1 MGLLLPCCGQIEMVF
16 MLLQVLEMTFKPLGV
31 VRAGLH
37 AIFISCASIH
47 LQRRC
52 GQIGFLDFF
61 FIVFFFISI
70 VSANFCNGFDM
81 RIGVFVGFG
90 WLLQCYCI

>member
-16 MLLQVLEMTFKPLGV
+16 MLLQVLEMTFKSLGV
-31 VRAGLH
+31 VRAGLY
-37 AIFISCASIH
+37 ASFVSCASIH

-61 FIVFFFISI
+61 FIVFH
-70 VSANFCNGFDM
+70 
-81 RIGVFVGFG
+81 
-90 WLLQCYCI
+90 

>member
-16 MLLQVLEMTFKPLGV
+16 MLLQVLEMTFKSLGV
-31 VRAGLH
+31 VRAGLY
-37 AIFISCASIH
+37 ASFVSCGSIH

-61 FIVFFFISI
+61 HCFFISI
-70 VSANFCNGFDM
+70 VSANFLQ
-81 RIGVFVGFG
+81 
-90 WLLQCYCI
+90 WL

>member
-16 MLLQVLEMTFKPLGV
+16 MLLQVLEVIFKLLGV
-31 VRAGLH
+31 VRAGLF
-37 AIFISCASIH
+37 ASLVSCASIH

-61 FIVFFFISI
+61 SLFFH
-70 VSANFCNGFDM
+70 
-81 RIGVFVGFG
+81 
-90 WLLQCYCI
+90 

>member
-16 MLLQVLEMTFKPLGV
+16 MLLQVLEVIFKLLGV
-31 VRAGLH
+31 VRAGLF
-37 AIFISCASIH
+37 ASLVSCASIH

-61 FIVFFFISI
+61 SLFFSL
-70 VSANFCNGFDM
+70 ALYL
-81 RIGVFVGFG
+81 RIFAMA
-90 WLLQCYCI
+90 LICA

>member
-16 MLLQVLEMTFKPLGV
+16 MLLQVLEMTFKSLGV
-31 VRAGLH
+31 VRAGLY
-37 AIFISCASIH
+37 ASFVSCASIH

-61 FIVFFFISI
+61 SLFFFH
-70 VSANFCNGFDM
+70 
-81 RIGVFVGFG
+81 
-90 WLLQCYCI
+90 

>member
-16 MLLQVLEMTFKPLGV
+16 MLLQVLEVIFKLLGV
-31 VRAGLH
+31 VRAGLF
-37 AIFISCASIH
+37 ASLVSCASIH

-81 RIGVFVGFG
+81 RIGVVVGFC
-90 WLLQCYCI
+90 WLLQRYCI